1 MAITITP
8 KLQKLIDHLKSEVV
22 EVIDI
27 SLQEV
32 PAEWLKDVDCTE
44 PVIFNCTVKVSP
56 DHSTPPNV
64 SFGLPKVVYE
74 NEDGYTQI
82 VNNLKQLI
90 SLQPDSINYEEVRNS
105 ANT

>member
-8 KLQKLIDHLKSEVV
+8 QLQKLINHLKSEVS
-22 EVIDI
+22 EVLDI

-32 PAEWLKDVDCTE
+32 PAEWLKDVDCSE
-44 PVIFNCTVKVSP
+44 PVIFDCTVKVSP
-56 DHSTPPNV
+56 GHPTPPNV

-74 NEDGYTQI
+74 NENDYPQI

-90 SLQPDSINYEEVRNS
+90 SSQPNAVNYQEVRES

>member
-8 KLQKLIDHLKSEVV
+8 QLQKLINHLKSEVSQV
-22 EVIDI
+22 LDI

-32 PAEWLKDVDCTE
+32 PAEWLKDVDCSE

-56 DHSTPPNV
+56 GHPTPPNV
-64 SFGLPKVVYE
+64 SFGLPKSVYE
-74 NEDGYTQI
+74 NEKDYSQI
-82 VNNLKQLI
+82 VGNLKQLI
-90 SLQPDSINYEEVRNS
+90 NSQPNAVNYEEVRES